1 VLSIFTATL
10 NWYNRLFCIFPFLP
24 AEGLPVT
31 GCHNAFCRIALIAAG
46 NHVIAVKWRFCH
58 VIFTIRY
65 VSSSGFSDKL
75 CVSISDISRFLFSS
89 PWKAKGQEHFPRNL
103 PCESVDSPSL
113 YLPLRRPVVGSGIPV
128 SRVHSVNMLGL
139 GLPDGRALCSEYL

>member
-1 VLSIFTATL
+1 MAYLSLCPSNPCLTRAFHVYCNVRLVRSDVLH
-10 NWYNRLFCIFPFLP
+10 FPFFP

-89 PWKAKGQEHFPRNL
+89 PWKEKTQEHFPPRSL
-103 PCESVDSPSL
+103 RASLSIRLLSACRSGGRSWGVESRCPGSSL
-113 YLPLRRPVVGSGIPV
+113 
-128 SRVHSVNMLGL
+128 
-139 GLPDGRALCSEYL
+139 